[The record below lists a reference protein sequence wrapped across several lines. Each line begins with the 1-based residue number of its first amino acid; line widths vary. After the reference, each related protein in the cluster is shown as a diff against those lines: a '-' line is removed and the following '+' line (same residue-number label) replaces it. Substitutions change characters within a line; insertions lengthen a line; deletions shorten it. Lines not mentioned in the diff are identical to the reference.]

1 MTRRPQAPR
10 GASGEIDSATAVA
23 WWSTLAAGLVVA
35 VVVWALLERLRRS
48 VLDVEREVEGVWATG
63 KRLAQNTQA
72 AHMLN
77 GTAHRTGELTE
88 EIGAMR
94 E

>member
-1 MTRRPQAPR
+1 MTRSRAGR
-10 GASGEIDSATAVA
+10 GESDEIDSATAAA

-77 GTAHRTGELTE
+77 TVAHKAGELSE

>member
-1 MTRRPQAPR
+1 MTRRPRDSR
-10 GASGEIDSATAVA
+10 GDSEEIDSATAVA

-35 VVVWALLERLRRS
+35 VVVWALLEQLRRS

-77 GTAHRTGELTE
+77 AVAHSTGELTD
-88 EIGAMR
+88 EIGAMN